1 MKEPS
6 VLDYVKS
13 KLMPWKYPRVEL
25 PASEQA
31 LITKTAP
38 DQTQMG
44 QPLPESPVATAQ
56 GPELEPLPE
65 TSAASAPQP
74 EVKPPP
80 EPPRPPAPV
89 PWRSLA
95 AIVLALVAQRSFE
108 PPDRTWQFGAALYI
122 LAFVLMAWAF
132 WTREWVAAPIPEDE
146 RLPDPLT
153 VHRTALLLSIP
164 FIGLAFLA
172 FGGGLFNA
180 INLLLWLIAIV
191 LLLRAFW
198 LDTPRTSSAIV
209 RLRTFLS
216 QRQWNI
222 KITRW
227 ALLLAA
233 VAGLAIFFHGY
244 RLSQVPAEMN
254 SDHAEKLLDVSDVL
268 HGEYRIFFPRNTGRE
283 AIQFYLTAA
292 IASLLGTGVS
302 FLSLKIGTMLCSL
315 VTLPFIYLLGKEV
328 GNRQEG
334 LFAVAFAAIGYWPDV
349 ITRLALRFT
358 LYPLFV
364 APTLYYLVRGIRRS
378 SRNDFILSGIFL
390 GIGLHGYT
398 PIRILPFVVVVAV
411 GLYLLHRQSKG
422 VRRITVMRLAIL
434 ALVAFVFFLP
444 LFRYAQEHPDLFAFR
459 AFSRVGTIER
469 PLPGPA
475 WQIFLSNTWNAMISL
490 GWDNGEVWTVSIPH
504 RPALDVVSAALFYL
518 GYIYLFVRYLRQRHW
533 LDLFLIL
540 SVPMLMLPS
549 ILSLAFPSENPV
561 LSRTG
566 GALVTVFVIVG
577 VALNGLYN
585 ALHNGF
591 SARWGP
597 RLAVA
602 LVVVLFGWSVLQNY
616 DLVFNQYDTEYK
628 LSAWNTSEMGQ
639 VIRDFADSVGSPD
652 SAWVMGYPYWVDTR
666 LVGMNA
672 GYPTK
677 DYAMFVDQLGTT
689 KNVPGAKLF
698 IVNLEDTQA
707 IGALQQL
714 YPRGWFEKYASKVP
728 SKDFLIYFV
737 PVG

>member
-1 MKEPS
+1 MEEPS
-6 VLDYVKS
+6 VLDYIKS
-13 KLMPWKYPRVEL
+13 KLMPWKYSRVEL
-25 PASEQA
+25 PAAVQSPDIQD
-31 LITKTAP
+31 AP
-38 DQTQMG
+38 TQVMQQSDQ
-44 QPLPESPVATAQ
+44 P
-56 GPELEPLPE
+56 PE
-65 TSAASAPQP
+65 TLTTPAPER

-80 EPPRPPAPV
+80 EPVRPPAPV

-108 PPDRTWQFGAALYI
+108 PPDRTWQLGVALYI
-122 LAFVLMAWAF
+122 LSFVAMVWAF
-132 WTREWVAAPIPEDE
+132 WSKEWVAAPIPDDE
-146 RLPDPLT
+146 RQPDPLT

-164 FIGLAFLA
+164 FIVLAYLA
-172 FGGGLFNA
+172 FGGGLFNTA
-180 INLLLWLIAIV
+180 NLVIWYIAVV

-198 LDTPRTSSAIV
+198 LDTPRTVPVFA
-209 RLRTFLS
+209 RLRAFLS
-216 QRQWNI
+216 RPHWNI
-222 KITRW
+222 KVTRW
-227 ALLLAA
+227 ALLLVA
-233 VAGLAIFFHGY
+233 VGVLAVFFHGY

-283 AIQFYLTAA
+283 AFQFYLTAA
-292 IASLLGTGVS
+292 VASLLGTGVS
-302 FLSLKIGTMLCSL
+302 FMSLKIGTMLCSL
-315 VTLPFIYLLGKEV
+315 ITLPYIYLLGKEV
-328 GNRQEG
+328 GNRQIG
-334 LFAVAFAAIGYWPDV
+334 LFAVAFVAIGYWPDV

-358 LYPLFV
+358 LYPMFV
-364 APTLYYLVRGIRRS
+364 APTLYYLIRGLRRS
-378 SRNDFILSGIFL
+378 SRNDFILSGVFL

-422 VRRITVMRLAIL
+422 VRSVTIMRLAIL
-434 ALVAFVFFLP
+434 ALVALVFFLP
-444 LFRYAQEHPDLFAFR
+444 LLRYAQQNPDLFAFR
-459 AFSRVGTIER
+459 AFTRIGTIER

-475 WQIFLSNTWNAMISL
+475 WQIFLHNLWNAMISI

-504 RPALDVVSAALFYL
+504 RPALDVVSAGLFYL
-518 GYIYLFVRYLRQRHW
+518 GYIYLLVRYLRQRHW

-561 LSRTG
+561 LSRTS

-577 VALNGLYN
+577 IALNGLYN

-597 RLAVA
+597 RLATGM
-602 LVVVLFGWSVLQNY
+602 VVLLFGWALLQNY
-616 DLVFNQYDTEYK
+616 DLIFNQYDTEYK
-628 LSAWNTSEMGQ
+628 LSAWNTSEMGH

-689 KNVPGAKLF
+689 QAVPGAKLF
-698 IVNLEDTQA
+698 IVNLEDAPA
-707 IGALQQL
+707 IAALQQL
-714 YPRGWFEKYASKVP
+714 YPKGWFEKYPSKVET
-728 SKDFLIYFV
+728 KEFLTYFV
-737 PVG
+737 PVEK